1 LRVRSGDSTIKHL
14 SRGGRSACQPPK
26 MAPKSSAPAPE
37 PTKMDG
43 KSHVTKV

>member
-14 SRGGRSACQPPK
+14 SRGGRSACQPLK

-37 PTKMDG
+37 PTKMGIAD
-43 KSHVTKV
+43 SIF